1 MIKISHIDENCKLYK
16 KGVIS
21 GKAEGKFC
29 PADNITREEIVKM
42 ICDAF
47 GIEKKNDVSIFRD
60 AEGKWFEGYV
70 NAAYN
75 KNIIRGIDA
84 ENFGAGMLATRED
97 IVVILARTV
106 GADAEGE
113 PRFEDSAQASEY
125 ARNAIFALS
134 QKGVISG
141 YPDGSF
147 KPKNSMTRAEAAVVI
162 YNLLN
167 IYA

>member
-1 MIKISHIDENCKLYK
+1 
-16 KGVIS
+16 
-21 GKAEGKFC
+21 
-29 PADNITREEIVKM
+29 M

-47 GIEKKNDVSIFRD
+47 DIAKKSDINIFKD

-70 NAAYN
+70 NAAYE
-75 KNIIRGIDA
+75 KGIISGMDA
-84 ENFGAGMLATRED
+84 ENFGAGKAATRED
-97 IVVILARTV
+97 IAVILARTV
-106 GADAEGE
+106 GADGEGE
-113 PRFEDSAQASEY
+113 LTFKDSEQVSKY
-125 ARNAIFALS
+125 AHNAIVALS